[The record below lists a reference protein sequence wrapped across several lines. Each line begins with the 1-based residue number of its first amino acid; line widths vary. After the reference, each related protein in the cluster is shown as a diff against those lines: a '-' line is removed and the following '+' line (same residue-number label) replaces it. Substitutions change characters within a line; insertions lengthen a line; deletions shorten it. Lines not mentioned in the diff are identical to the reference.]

1 MRFSVHTRRFNWVSS
16 LNKEAESRLHLLS
29 TAMIRFYSQPETRQ
43 AYQAMIDAETSAQPL
58 TEGELRKAILRTKP
72 DAVLEVGCGSGRIY
86 ERLFQE
92 GMTAH
97 YTGVEVAESVIA
109 NNRKRFSTAAWHVG
123 TFETLPL
130 RPPYRRRNPNTMF

>member
-1 MRFSVHTRRFNWVSS
+1 MRMKVGRHLAQVALFIMPREPRGVWAPVGRNRRCDGLTVKLVIVSTVFEFFFN
-16 LNKEAESRLHLLS
+16 
-29 TAMIRFYSQPETRQ
+29 
-43 AYQAMIDAETSAQPL
+43 
-58 TEGELRKAILRTKP
+58 RTKP